1 MRDAQVEYLGFTT
14 EGPARQYALRVR
26 QPTGEV
32 RDFRLAIPI
41 EAFVAGRVRFQDA
54 PEICFLKLQ
63 RALAASAEPLPGS
76 QLGVSNAELEEYR
89 AAHAPRSPQRR
100 VLGR

>member
-1 MRDAQVEYLGFTT
+1 MRDAQVEYVGFRT
-14 EGPARQYALRVR
+14 EGALRQYELRVR

-32 RDFRLAIPI
+32 RDFTLAIPI
-41 EAFVAGRVRFQDA
+41 EAFVAGRVRYQDA

-63 RALAASAEPLPGS
+63 RALAASTDPLPVS
-76 QLGVSNAELEEYR
+76 HLGVSNAELEEYR